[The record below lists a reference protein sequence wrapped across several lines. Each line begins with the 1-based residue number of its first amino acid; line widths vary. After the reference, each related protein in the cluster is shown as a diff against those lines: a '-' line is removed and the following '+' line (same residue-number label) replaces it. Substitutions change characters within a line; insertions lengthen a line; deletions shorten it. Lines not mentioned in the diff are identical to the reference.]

1 MMQPPS
7 VELACGLAVRI
18 RHNANR
24 HAATAPASN
33 GDMNFYIQGHLHKI
47 MTALACID
55 YGFECDFVTQ
65 GDVEKMV
72 EEFRVHMEEEH
83 GIEYSAEA
91 IMQFVMRKQGS

>member
-1 MMQPPS
+1 
-7 VELACGLAVRI
+7 
-18 RHNANR
+18 
-24 HAATAPASN
+24 
-33 GDMNFYIQGHLHKI
+33 

-65 GDVEKMV
+65 GDVEKIV

-83 GIEYSAEA
+83 GIGYSAEA